1 MNKIA
6 TKSKAGA
13 VKWHLFNGF
22 QIDPG
27 HAAEIDHCHWGAVA
41 SLALREGLSPT

>member
-27 HAAEIDHCHWGAVA
+27 HAAELIIAIGEPSRPLPCEKG
-41 SLALREGLSPT
+41 